1 MVFQTHWQAQL
12 SVLSLAGGC
21 VCAPLAVSSCLHP
34 PFLLSLHERWHPN
47 LVKKRCHKQRP
58 CRRKGSSQEIQVEW
72 SWESTT
78 TSRLELSTP
87 KPQWMQTP
95 GQHKSWLVATF
106 TMIHSLVSDPGLWKE
121 RWASY
126 WCEHSGPVSVRT
138 FILPFRFEGALPLWG
153 PFIWDALGQ
162 C

>member
-21 VCAPLAVSSCLHP
+21 VCAPLTVSSCLHP

-78 TSRLELSTP
+78 TSRLELSIP

-106 TMIHSLVSDPGLWKE
+106 TMIHRFRILVCERKDGLGTAVSTVARSL
-121 RWASY
+121 
-126 WCEHSGPVSVRT
+126 SGPFS
-138 FILPFRFEGALPLWG
+138 FEGALALWG